1 MRADAEALKQL
12 MKMQALKSPTVKQV
26 SIELDGE
33 ERLEKQDSASSRS
46 QRKSDSQD

>member
-12 MKMQALKSPTVKQV
+12 MKMQALTSPTVKQV

-33 ERLEKQDSASSRS
+33 ERQNKKDSASSRGQS
-46 QRKSDSQD
+46 KSDSQD